1 MRIAVV
7 LLACLAAT
15 AAAGCGS
22 GSHST
27 ASGPV
32 SRGTIHLSQDTQ
44 MTQSALGIKAGTSS
58 ADVRAQL
65 GAPINVREMGGQ
77 SCWWYRADQP
87 NSSVDGIAFC
97 MTPTHRVA
105 RITWSV
111 HL

>member
-1 MRIAVV
+1 MV
-7 LLACLAAT
+7 LLACCAAT
-15 AAAGCGS
+15 VAAGCGS
-22 GSHST
+22 SSRST

-32 SRGTIHLSQDTQ
+32 SDGTIHLGRNVEMPPSV
-44 MTQSALGIKAGTSS
+44 LGIKVGTSS

-65 GAPINVREMGGQ
+65 GAPIRVNKVGSL

-97 MTPTHRVA
+97 MSPTHRVGQ
-105 RITWSV
+105 ITWSV